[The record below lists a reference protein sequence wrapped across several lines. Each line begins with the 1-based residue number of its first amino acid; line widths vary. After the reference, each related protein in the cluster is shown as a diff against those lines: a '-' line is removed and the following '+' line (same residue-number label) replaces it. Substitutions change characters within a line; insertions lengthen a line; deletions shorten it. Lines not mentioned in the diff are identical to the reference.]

1 MTTPAHA
8 GVFCL
13 ASLGPAR
20 ENARMSL
27 TSNKPYLIRALYEW
41 LLDNNATP
49 YLLVDTRHREVS
61 IPPNIDKD
69 GRVVLNISPGA
80 IQGLEMD
87 NDHIAFS
94 ARFGGRAF
102 DIYLPMASILAIY
115 SADDNEGMMFAEE
128 PVAED
133 GGIGDDDPTQPG
145 GNDGSGKRPGLR
157 VVK

>member
-1 MTTPAHA
+1 MA
-8 GVFCL
+8 
-13 ASLGPAR
+13 
-20 ENARMSL
+20 L

-49 YLLVDTRHREVS
+49 YLLVDTRHGGVM

-69 GRVVLNISPGA
+69 GRVVLNLSPSA
-80 IQGLEMD
+80 IQGLEMN
-87 NDHIAFS
+87 NDYISFS

-115 SADDNEGMMFAEE
+115 SAEDNEGMMFAEE
-128 PVAED
+128 VVDEAEAKQEGGDSPSPDD
-133 GGIGDDDPTQPG
+133 GG
-145 GNDGSGKRPGLR
+145 GKRPGLR